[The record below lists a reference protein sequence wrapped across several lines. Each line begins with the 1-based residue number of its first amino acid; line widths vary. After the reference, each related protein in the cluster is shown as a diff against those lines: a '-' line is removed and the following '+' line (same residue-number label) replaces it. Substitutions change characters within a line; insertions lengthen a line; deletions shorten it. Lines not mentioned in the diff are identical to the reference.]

1 MWSPLNVSVSPKH
14 PFTDYM
20 RWRLCDT
27 DDGCHVWD
35 FLKTED
41 ELTAH
46 PPSDTDKYWL
56 GLPLVSLYSIIEPY
70 FVKTA

>member
-1 MWSPLNVSVSPKH
+1 MWNPINIPVSPKQ

-20 RWRLCDT
+20 RWRLRDT

-56 GLPLVSLYSIIEPY
+56 GLPLVSSYSVTEPHCC
-70 FVKTA
+70 